1 MLATM
6 PGRRMPVP
14 EWRKL
19 LVGAGVIG
27 VGAAAGWAAERALLR
42 GRLEPIRQDPTIGLI
57 EGEQEVLAGPAGTK
71 ITIESYGP
79 EDGPLV
85 LLAHGFAMTGRCW
98 HEQVVALSDRYRL
111 VTYDQP
117 GHGRSTAPSEAGEG
131 GRDREG
137 GRDDGRD
144 DGGYS
149 LDLLGD
155 TMAEVV
161 GWLPDRPLVVVGHSM
176 GGMSALAFARRHPRL
191 FHQRVRGL
199 LLLSTSA
206 KAGAE
211 DVAMGMGIQALVRVQ
226 NRVERIAGLM
236 SERARQL
243 ARVYRASSDLSFL
256 LTRFVG
262 LSPGADP
269 RHVDLTEQLLL
280 DTDIRT
286 IAALTPVLLQMD
298 EDDTL
303 ADIDVPTVV
312 VVGSDDKIT
321 PAGHA
326 EHIARVNED
335 VDLLDLP
342 GIGHMTPMEAADE
355 VNALIVRLAGG
366 GQHETQT

>member
-1 MLATM
+1 M
-6 PGRRMPVP
+6 P

-19 LVGAGVIG
+19 LVGAGAIG
-27 VGAAAGWAAERALLR
+27 LGAAAGWAAERALLR
-42 GRLEPIRQDPTIGLI
+42 GRLEPTRQDPTIGLI

-117 GHGRSTAPSEAGEG
+117 GHGRSTAPN
-131 GRDREG
+131 DV
-137 GRDDGRD
+137 DGD
-144 DGGYS
+144 SGYS

-155 TMAEVV
+155 TMAEIVR
-161 GWLPDRPLVVVGHSM
+161 WLPDRPIVLVGHSM

-191 FHQRVRGL
+191 FHQRIRGL

-211 DVAMGMGIQALVRVQ
+211 DVAMGMGIQALVRIQ
-226 NRVERIAGLM
+226 NRVERVAGLM

-243 ARVYRASSDLSFL
+243 AHVYRASSDLSFL
-256 LTRFVG
+256 MTRFVG
-262 LSPGADP
+262 LSAGADP

-303 ADIDVPTVV
+303 GDIDVPTVV

-355 VNALIVRLAGG
+355 VNALIVRLAAGSRL
-366 GQHETQT
+366 E